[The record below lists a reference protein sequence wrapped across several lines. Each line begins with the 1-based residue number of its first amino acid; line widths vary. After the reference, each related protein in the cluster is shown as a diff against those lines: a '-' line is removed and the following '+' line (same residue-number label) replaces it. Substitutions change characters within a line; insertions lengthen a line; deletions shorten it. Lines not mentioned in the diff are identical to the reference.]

1 MGAKIFPIPGMFD
14 HKSDEFGACDFCR
27 LGIIEDRV
35 MIPLMAARG
44 HVHSHHAEGDLMLR
58 LIKALSEEVMRLAPY
73 GIQDPLH
80 PQTPLAHTAIPFK
93 GDESILVVTHD
104 SIIAQMGKIRAIIDR
119 GVDRVC
125 QIW

>member
-93 GDESILVVTHD
+93 GGKRIILGSHSVIL
-104 SIIAQMGKIRAIIDR
+104 S
-119 GVDRVC
+119 
-125 QIW
+125 